1 MRLHPIIDKRK
12 VNFRKNS
19 FFFTILRSFLFH
31 RKRSKLE
38 HVNKSIKSLH
48 ANKEFLNS
56 HDARSIRV
64 LCELTEPDVR
74 LQNEGVE
81 NTIVFFGSARSKPL
95 AVAKDELSS
104 YLDEIP
110 SQNELDLDQ
119 KEELAKKG
127 KLGTSF

>member
-1 MRLHPIIDKRK
+1 MSTNP
-12 VNFRKNS
+12 
-19 FFFTILRSFLFH
+19 
-31 RKRSKLE
+31 SKAY
-38 HVNKSIKSLH
+38 

-74 LQNEGVE
+74 LQSEGVE

-95 AVAKDELSS
+95 AVAKEELNS
-104 YLDEIP
+104 YLGKIP

-119 KEELAKKG
+119 NKNLQEG
-127 KLGTSF
+127 KARYFFLNIMMMQFHYPLV

>member
-1 MRLHPIIDKRK
+1 MSTNP
-12 VNFRKNS
+12 
-19 FFFTILRSFLFH
+19 
-31 RKRSKLE
+31 SKAY
-38 HVNKSIKSLH
+38 

-95 AVAKDELSS
+95 AEAKDELSS
-104 YLDEIP
+104 YLDEIA

-119 KEELAKKG
+119 KEELARRG